1 MPPFRDEEEECP
13 RAHKASIFGD
23 EPEEM
28 PRKMTRRSR
37 PAPPQHVLFGDEAE
51 EASRTPSTSS
61 RSAFTRQR
69 PRLFGDE
76 EEEQPVSGPGGPGC
90 ESSSDDEGVQPAT
103 TVLNLCWSGLKMFQQ
118 ATFLKKAAEQ
128 SKPPGKK
135 RPYDNSKR
143 SQNAMTPKNTST
155 TKSKALDVGRLVALS
170 KNASCK
176 CPQSA
181 LVSASV

>member
-1 MPPFRDEEEECP
+1 M
-13 RAHKASIFGD
+13 K
-23 EPEEM
+23 
-28 PRKMTRRSR
+28 RKSSLLVDR
-37 PAPPQHVLFGDEAE
+37 EA
-51 EASRTPSTSS
+51 
-61 RSAFTRQR
+61 
-69 PRLFGDE
+69 LG
-76 EEEQPVSGPGGPGC
+76 VK
-90 ESSSDDEGVQPAT
+90 SSSDDEGVQPAT
-103 TVLNLCWSGLKMFQQ
+103 TVLNLSWSGLKMFQQ

>member
-1 MPPFRDEEEECP
+1 MKRRSAP
-13 RAHKASIFGD
+13 
-23 EPEEM
+23 EPTKFQSLGM

-90 ESSSDDEGVQPAT
+90 EFSSAT
-103 TVLNLCWSGLKMFQQ
+103 WT
-118 ATFLKKAAEQ
+118 AFL
-128 SKPPGKK
+128 
-135 RPYDNSKR
+135 
-143 SQNAMTPKNTST
+143 
-155 TKSKALDVGRLVALS
+155 
-170 KNASCK
+170 
-176 CPQSA
+176 
-181 LVSASV
+181 